1 MSHISN
7 EIKKLLFQ
15 TFVSLDLRRNKEVS
29 IRHILTKGLLLSEIF
44 VVLFIV
50 SCFLNPRLIVYGVLF
65 LFTVFWLFL

>member
-44 VVLFIV
+44 VVLFFV
-50 SCFLNPRLIVYGVLF
+50 CCFLNPRLIVYGVLF